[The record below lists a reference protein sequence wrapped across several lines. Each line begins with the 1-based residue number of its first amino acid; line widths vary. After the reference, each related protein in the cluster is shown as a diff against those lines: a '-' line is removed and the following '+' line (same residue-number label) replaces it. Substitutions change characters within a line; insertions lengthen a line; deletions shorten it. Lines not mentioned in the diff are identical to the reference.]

1 MNLEEKLQQ
10 TQTAA
15 RINAIDAAY
24 KGNPYSGSNFKAF
37 WQGYN
42 DDGLAIVKYQN
53 RTYSARNIAGRSI
66 TANTKVTLR
75 VAKGFRQVNY

>member
-1 MNLEEKLQQ
+1 MDLEEKLNQ
-10 TQTAA
+10 TNTAA

-24 KGNPYSGSNFKAF
+24 RGNPYRGSNFKVS

-42 DDGLAIVKYQN
+42 NDGLAVVKYQN
-53 RTYSARNIAGRSI
+53 RTYSARNIAGRSTI
-66 TANTKVTLR
+66 ANTKVILR